1 MGFPYTTVIAK
12 IIDGLLSWV
21 QGFNYNTYW
30 KRREYVI
37 NPNRGAML
45 FRFLCIIWIKKVDAR
60 NQCSFGTSLNTGASF
75 SAPPT
80 HLPHGP
86 NGIIV
91 GHDAKIGK
99 ACTIFQQVTISHGS
113 VEIGDNVL
121 IGAGAKILKG
131 VKIGNNV
138 RIGANAVVVE
148 NIPDNCT
155 VVLTKPR
162 ILKK

>member
-45 FRFLCIIWIKKVDAR
+45 SKFLYIIWIKKVDAR

-75 SAPPT
+75 STPPT
-80 HLPHGP
+80 YLM
-86 NGIIV
+86 V
-91 GHDAKIGK
+91 Q
-99 ACTIFQQVTISHGS
+99 T
-113 VEIGDNVL
+113 VL
-121 IGAGAKILKG
+121 
-131 VKIGNNV
+131 
-138 RIGANAVVVE
+138 
-148 NIPDNCT
+148 
-155 VVLTKPR
+155 
-162 ILKK
+162 